1 MARPTRFDVRD
12 HRTWDAYMH
21 GDHLYPDLRDMG
33 PGYWGLAVSAVAL
46 ILFIAALLSLW
57 LP

>member
-21 GDHLYPDLRDMG
+21 GDHPYPDEIPKAPRPWIIVPVLVG
-33 PGYWGLAVSAVAL
+33 IIIIAV
-46 ILFIAALLSLW
+46 LLSLW
-57 LP
+57 LL